1 MLSLAHNALSAVGSA
16 VADAEAAAEKV
27 AGAAVAAPVL
37 VAEKAVEAIADIFTW
52 PDKKILNL
60 IYSTHVHKHDDNF
73 DEESMFVIV
82 ESIIKRSYQIV
93 DNLVQVF
100 LFILTFVMFLHEHEL
115 IVRRSFL
122 SGNYNNFE
130 HVCPICASFL
140 YKLHTI

>member
-100 LFILTFVMFLHEHEL
+100 FFIYFNFCYVLT
-115 IVRRSFL
+115 
-122 SGNYNNFE
+122 
-130 HVCPICASFL
+130 
-140 YKLHTI
+140 